1 MRIQSSRII
10 AGLATTAAVLAIA
23 TVAQAQT
30 KTRVAVRS
38 FAAKGVDAS
47 TAGTVETSFCNALSN
62 QGFDVVC
69 PDDVKALISVK
80 QADLGLGNCD
90 SDEECIK
97 NIAKVADAG
106 RVVTGEVSKLGDQ
119 YIISA
124 TMIDAV
130 SGHVLGRASETTK
143 KIDDILDRL
152 DSLAKKL
159 ASAK

>member
-10 AGLATTAAVLAIA
+10 AGLATTAAFLAIA

-30 KTRVAVRS
+30 RTRVAVRS

-47 TAGTVETSFCNALSN
+47 IAGTVETSFCNSLSN

-80 QADLGLGNCD
+80 QADLGLGNCEND
-90 SDEECIK
+90 DECIK
-97 NIAKVADAG
+97 NVAKVADAA

-119 YIISA
+119 FIVSV
-124 TMIDAV
+124 TMIDAQ
-130 SGHVLGRASETTK
+130 SGRVLGRASDNTK
-143 KIDDILDRL
+143 KVEDILDKL
-152 DSLAKKL
+152 DGLAKKL